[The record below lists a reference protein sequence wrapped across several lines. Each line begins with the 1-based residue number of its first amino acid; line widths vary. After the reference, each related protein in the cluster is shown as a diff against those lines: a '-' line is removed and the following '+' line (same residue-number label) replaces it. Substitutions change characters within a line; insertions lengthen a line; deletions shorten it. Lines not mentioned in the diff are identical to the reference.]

1 MTNEF
6 LVLLLDFSKK
16 FLCFHFMSLGDL
28 VLEFNKLYLI
38 KELAHLFSA
47 SFIIG
52 KMYIKIVQKVKVA
65 NGN

>member
-1 MTNEF
+1 
-6 LVLLLDFSKK
+6 
-16 FLCFHFMSLGDL
+16 MSLGDL

-38 KELAHLFSA
+38 KELEHLFSA